1 MCFGIVSTLLNSAFL
16 TAHTPLFELQVRFY
30 WHCEDGWGAHI
41 PVGGMHRSTSSG
53 VLHATVIIEMGGQA
67 SNVDALM
74 SFPST
79 YLEDGQA
86 CTPSAPYCTQA
97 THAHHA
103 CHTVRKMS
111 PLAVLMAHGP
121 QADTA
126 RGKLMGQLASSL
138 AAAGHLV
145 VRYQCSSKEARRLK
159 VLEKVLDAASTSP
172 FARHVDRWLLV
183 GLGTGARVAAIVG
196 SRCRATV
203 AAYAFLAY
211 PVVES
216 GPPAKGP
223 ATLEPGGPLARLTQ
237 PLFFVQAGADTAGRP
252 EEVQALAPRLP
263 SCDIRLETVQ
273 AVDGMFRDILTKA
286 SPSATTRQKLT
297 AWVLEYAT
305 AVAGRKLGSCRLTCI
320 RSLPDSLALPHM
332 MVPGRQPLPLAQHH
346 VLGQLLLSHDLLPTV
361 LMRQPVAPEA
371 PAGQEEAVKDVANPP
386 TSSSQTVPEAASA
399 LGAIAGGFPG
409 LEPMDTNQRRGKVV
423 LVNEHR
429 TSWVSSA
436 VNGLQPCEEQLDLE
450 RPTRSA
456 DWEPPAGQVDH
467 RLLRPAWSQQ
477 RDQPVRGTMWCLVV
491 APRKSPQPP
500 CGQAATQPAASE
512 PGPSIPPP
520 AKRSKST
527 NAEQAA
533 APSQPTKGK
542 GKAKGKAAKSKPAPQ
557 PGRWPPLEL
566 CWWPEQA
573 ALPAKGKEYPGL
585 GYKRMPPKRRR
596 KRPVSPAQSAAGA
609 SGSGQHDQEQGQG
622 QAVEEVIGER
632 RQVIKAAFR
641 GLVEAA
647 RPDLSPAQVDAVVA
661 EPQLQQLATATPAG
675 TTLGGLRARILAL
688 KAAWDALWWLDWDTN
703 GCLNFQRI
711 GESMQRP
718 LELCSWKDLE
728 ALPIVGEEYQQGY
741 KRVNDRLPK
750 VRQRLHRA
758 AEYRTGWVSNSRGVG
773 GQGGRGAA
781 AAVGGQQQQQQQQQG
796 DASTLAHPRL
806 ALQLQQLELASSP
819 PCDLL
824 ALNLLRIGKAPWRPL
839 ELCKWQERGAAPA
852 KGKGYP
858 ALGFK
863 KLRDRALKA
872 QAQQPVAQ

>member
-1 MCFGIVSTLLNSAFL
+1 M
-16 TAHTPLFELQVRFY
+16 VRFY

-79 YLEDGQA
+79 YLEDGQ
-86 CTPSAPYCTQA
+86 
-97 THAHHA
+97 
-103 CHTVRKMS
+103 MS

-237 PLFFVQAGADTAGRP
+237 PLLFVQVLCRATWAKEGWRKSSAGADTAGRP

-297 AWVLEYAT
+297 AWVLEYAA

-332 MVPGRQPLPLAQHH
+332 MLPGRQPLPLAQHH

-409 LEPMDTNQRRGKVV
+409 LE
-423 LVNEHR
+423 
-429 TSWVSSA
+429 
-436 VNGLQPCEEQLDLE
+436 
-450 RPTRSA
+450 
-456 DWEPPAGQVDH
+456 
-467 RLLRPAWSQQ
+467 LRP
-477 RDQPVRGTMWCLVV
+477 
-491 APRKSPQPP
+491 
-500 CGQAATQPAASE
+500 
-512 PGPSIPPP
+512 
-520 AKRSKST
+520 
-527 NAEQAA
+527 
-533 APSQPTKGK
+533 
-542 GKAKGKAAKSKPAPQ
+542 
-557 PGRWPPLEL
+557 
-566 CWWPEQA
+566 
-573 ALPAKGKEYPGL
+573 
-585 GYKRMPPKRRR
+585 
-596 KRPVSPAQSAAGA
+596 
-609 SGSGQHDQEQGQG
+609 
-622 QAVEEVIGER
+622 
-632 RQVIKAAFR
+632 
-641 GLVEAA
+641 
-647 RPDLSPAQVDAVVA
+647 
-661 EPQLQQLATATPAG
+661 
-675 TTLGGLRARILAL
+675 
-688 KAAWDALWWLDWDTN
+688 
-703 GCLNFQRI
+703 
-711 GESMQRP
+711 
-718 LELCSWKDLE
+718 
-728 ALPIVGEEYQQGY
+728 
-741 KRVNDRLPK
+741 
-750 VRQRLHRA
+750 
-758 AEYRTGWVSNSRGVG
+758 
-773 GQGGRGAA
+773 
-781 AAVGGQQQQQQQQQG
+781 
-796 DASTLAHPRL
+796 
-806 ALQLQQLELASSP
+806 
-819 PCDLL
+819 
-824 ALNLLRIGKAPWRPL
+824 
-839 ELCKWQERGAAPA
+839 
-852 KGKGYP
+852 
-858 ALGFK
+858 
-863 KLRDRALKA
+863 
-872 QAQQPVAQ
+872 